1 MHGEYSMSTTL
12 TNGLK
17 LPDKGSVDWYA
28 DMQNNYAILDGAVG
42 TVAEH
47 TSALAGKAPLVH
59 THTKSDITD
68 FPAYGTTAGTICE
81 GNDSRLSDARTPVAH
96 THGKADI
103 TNLFNSA
110 NVWTNTNT
118 FQQNITYERT
128 NFFHQAVNP
137 CYYLKDTGLEKGSI
151 PPAAHTAYPGLWQ
164 DKNSTFLG
172 YVRFVEYNSG
182 WQRAEFRVSNLIK
195 NGTLDPTGS
204 EVNCTVFLELQPSG
218 EKFLIPEQNNDINLG
233 TSTNKWKSFNGIN
246 PGALSIFNPSATQD
260 PIDVPNTWITD
271 GSAWNTLNVSNMGDG
286 WICLTYK
293 SCGAND
299 YILARFG
306 GSKAAYPSMI
316 FPAIMLSASKYFL
329 YLLVPVAKAMG
340 NIYLEIK
347 LDSNAVLVKHS
358 FMSAY
363 GTV

>member
-47 TSALAGKAPLVH
+47 TTALTGKAPLVH

-110 NVWTNTNT
+110 NVWTGVNT
-118 FQQNITYERT
+118 FQQNITYQRT
-128 NFFHQAVNP
+128 NFYHQVVNP
-137 CYYLKDTGLEKGSI
+137 CYMLKDMELEKGSL
-151 PPAAHTAYPGLWQ
+151 ASSAHTAYPGVWH
-164 DKNSTFLG
+164 DKNSAVLG

-246 PGALSIFNPSATQD
+246 PGALSLPDTTREE
-260 PIDVPNTWITD
+260 PIDRTNWVYTYT
-271 GSAWNTLNVSNMGDG
+271 SANIYYPPEDG
-286 WICLTYK
+286 WVVVAC
-293 SCGAND
+293 SGSD
-299 YILARFG
+299 YMQI
-306 GSKAAYPSMI
+306 
-316 FPAIMLSASKYFL
+316 
-329 YLLVPVAKAMG
+329 
-340 NIYLEIK
+340 
-347 LDSNAVLVKHS
+347 DSNAGWGITLSKGYDGFCIGIIPVKKNERLQIRIRETSSGSVVVRKAS
-358 FMSAY
+358 FY
-363 GTV
+363 PGTGDPSFTVTSSS